1 MLSFKQYFLL
11 NEGGAGGHMLH
22 PLNLPEIKTGKD
34 LISLYEKTAHYLAL
48 KGAPVKIDG
57 TNVSVRL
64 VDTDHGKEFAIYRG
78 AKIDMEGPPAT
89 LSYLST
95 RFAENPG
102 AIKSYEQ
109 VLNIFNKSL
118 PQTTKELKVLG
129 LYNDPNIFFNTE
141 FVAGTSNIIGYN
153 NKFLAIHYPAKITEK
168 FSAKKGTKSYG
179 SEHLSFDAETLNAFV
194 DKVNIVAQEFGFNVI
209 HQSIA
214 KMVGKPDFNAALSS
228 ELTINNE
235 TKTLKQWLST
245 ATNPSGKVIIK
256 AADGKPTSGVN
267 QGLYLDVIE
276 NGIDI
281 NTLVASKSLPVAIN
295 CIVFWHATRLLGKAI
310 LDTLDS
316 NLGKPSQQE
325 GVVINTPS
333 ISIDQFKIT
342 GDFFVRNAA
351 ASPYKKQP
359 TGAVKTAV
367 ITYGRFNPPTVG
379 HQALLQTLSQTG
391 TQNKANLTAVFPSH
405 TVNKDNPVPFDLKA
419 QVLQAI
425 SPKNVQVLP
434 DGKTL
439 FAVLSYLSKNGYNRV
454 IHIAGSDRLPEYER
468 LIKQYVNKA
477 DAHGDITYNIPDYT
491 FVSSG
496 DRDPDAE
503 GVAGMSASK
512 VRAAAKANDYKTFN
526 NGIAQGLPEDL
537 KKQLFNTIKNS

>member
-22 PLNLPEIKTGKD
+22 PLNLPEIKTGKE
-34 LISLYEKTAHYLAL
+34 LLELYEKSAHYLAL

-64 VDTDHGKEFAIYRG
+64 VDTEHGKEFAIYRG

-89 LSYLST
+89 LSYLNT

-109 VLNIFNKSL
+109 VLNIFNKAL
-118 PQTTKELKVLG
+118 PQTTRELKELG

-179 SEHLSFDAETLNAFV
+179 SEHLPFNADVLNAYAK
-194 DKVNIVAQEFGFNVI
+194 KVNAVAQEFGFNVI

-214 KMVGKPDFNAALSS
+214 KMTGKPNFNAALSS
-228 ELTINNE
+228 ELTINGK

-245 ATNPSGKVIIK
+245 AVNPANKVIK
-256 AADGKPTSGVN
+256 KLGGAKPVAGIN
-267 QGLYLDVIE
+267 QALYLDVVQ
-276 NGIDI
+276 NGVDI
-281 NTLVASKSLPVAIN
+281 NSIVAPESLPVATN

-310 LDTLDS
+310 LDAMDS
-316 NLGKPSQQE
+316 DLGKPSQQE
-325 GVVINTPS
+325 GVVINNPAVS
-333 ISIDQFKIT
+333 AYQFKIT
-342 GDFFVRNAA
+342 GDFFVRNAE
-351 ASPYKKQP
+351 ASPYRKEP
-359 TGAVKTAV
+359 TGPIKTAV

-391 TQNKANLTAVFPSH
+391 AQNKAQLTAIFPSH
-405 TVNKDNPVPFDLKA
+405 TVNKDNPLPFDLKA
-419 QVLQAI
+419 QILQTI

-439 FAVLSYLSKNGYNRV
+439 FAALSFLSKNGYNRV

-468 LIKQYVNKA
+468 LVKQYVNKP
-477 DAHGDITYNIPDYT
+477 DAHGDIAYNIPDYT

-503 GVAGMSASK
+503 GVTGMSASK
-512 VRAAAKANDYKTFN
+512 VRAAARANDYRTFSA
-526 NGIAQGLPEDL
+526 GIVQGLPEQL
-537 KKQLFNTIKNS
+537 KQLVFNTIKNS

>member
-1 MLSFKQYFLL
+1 MFSFKQFYLL
-11 NEGGAGGHMLH
+11 SEGGAGGHMLH

-34 LISLYEKTAHYLAL
+34 LINLYEKSAHYLAL

-64 VDTDHGKEFAIYRG
+64 VDTEHGKEFAIYRG

-89 LSYLST
+89 LSYLNT

-109 VLNIFNKSL
+109 VLNIFNKAL
-118 PQTTKELKVLG
+118 PSTTKELKELG

-168 FSAKKGTKSYG
+168 FSAKKGSKSYG
-179 SEHLSFDAETLNAFV
+179 SEHLDFNTDILNAYV
-194 DKVNIVAQEFGFNVI
+194 GKVNVIAQEFGFNVI

-214 KMVGKPDFNAALSS
+214 KMNGKPAFNAALNS

-235 TKTLKQWLST
+235 TKTLKQWLSK

-256 AADGKPTSGVN
+256 AADGKPTSGIN
-267 QGLYLDVIE
+267 QGLYLDVVQ

-281 NTLVASKSLPVAIN
+281 NTIVAPKSLPVAIN

-310 LDTLDS
+310 LDTMDS
-316 NLGKPSQQE
+316 ELGKPSQQE
-325 GVVINTPS
+325 GVVINNPAVS
-333 ISIDQFKIT
+333 AYQFKIT

-351 ASPYKKQP
+351 ASPYRKEP
-359 TGAVKTAV
+359 SSSVKTAV

-379 HQALLQTLSQTG
+379 HQALLQTLAQTG
-391 TQNKANLTAVFPSH
+391 AQNKAQLTAVFPTH
-405 TVNKDNPVPFDLKA
+405 TINKDNPLPFELKA
-419 QVLQAI
+419 QALQAV
-425 SPKNVQVLP
+425 SPENVQVLP

-439 FAVLSYLSKNGYNRV
+439 FAMLSFLSKNGYNRV
-454 IHIAGSDRLPEYER
+454 IHIAGSDRLTEYGR
-468 LIKQYVNKA
+468 LIKQYVNKP
-477 DAHGDITYNIPDYT
+477 DAHGDIAYNIPDYT

-512 VRAAAKANDYKTFN
+512 VRAAARANDYKTFN
-526 NGIAQGLPEDL
+526 AGIAQGLPEKL
-537 KKQLFNTIKNS
+537 KQLVFNTIKGS

>member
-1 MLSFKQYFLL
+1 L
-11 NEGGAGGHMLH
+11 NY
-22 PLNLPEIKTGKD
+22 LN
-34 LISLYEKTAHYLAL
+34 
-48 KGAPVKIDG
+48 
-57 TNVSVRL
+57 
-64 VDTDHGKEFAIYRG
+64 
-78 AKIDMEGPPAT
+78 
-89 LSYLST
+89 T

-109 VLNIFNKSL
+109 VLNIFNKAL
-118 PQTTKELKVLG
+118 PSTTKELKELG

-168 FSAKKGTKSYG
+168 FSAKKGSKSYG
-179 SEHLSFDAETLNAFV
+179 SEHLDFNTDILNAYV
-194 DKVNIVAQEFGFNVI
+194 GKVNVIAQEFGFNVI

-214 KMVGKPDFNAALSS
+214 KMNGKPAFNAALNS

-235 TKTLKQWLST
+235 TKTLKQWLSK

-256 AADGKPTSGVN
+256 AADGKPTSGIN
-267 QGLYLDVIE
+267 QGLYLDVVQ

-281 NTLVASKSLPVAIN
+281 NTIVAPKSLPVAIN

-310 LDTLDS
+310 LDTMDS
-316 NLGKPSQQE
+316 ELGKPSQQE
-325 GVVINTPS
+325 GVVINNPAVS
-333 ISIDQFKIT
+333 AYQFKIT

-351 ASPYKKQP
+351 ASPYRKEP
-359 TGAVKTAV
+359 SSSVKTAV

-379 HQALLQTLSQTG
+379 HQALLQTLAQTG
-391 TQNKANLTAVFPSH
+391 AQNKAQLTAVFPTH
-405 TVNKDNPVPFDLKA
+405 TVNKDNPLPFELKA
-419 QVLQAI
+419 QALQAV
-425 SPKNVQVLP
+425 SPENVQVLP

-439 FAVLSYLSKNGYNRV
+439 FAVLSFLSKNGYNRV
-454 IHIAGSDRLPEYER
+454 IHIAGSDRLTEYGR
-468 LIKQYVNKA
+468 LIKQYVNKP
-477 DAHGDITYNIPDYT
+477 DAHGDIAYNIPDYT

-512 VRAAAKANDYKTFN
+512 VRAAARANDYKTFN
-526 NGIAQGLPEDL
+526 AGIAQGLPEKL
-537 KKQLFNTIKNS
+537 KQLVFNTIKGS